1 MNYCIF
7 VQARLSSSR
16 SPGKVLADIEGKP
29 MLLRQLQRIRHG
41 VNDIDIICVT
51 SNDKSDDPIEE
62 LCSNNNFNFFRGS
75 LNNVLQRYI
84 DAADE
89 FNVKN
94 IIRIGGDDPLADH
107 NSVTKLISEHEDE
120 DFLYT
125 SHRSGWPYGTASE
138 LIKVSALRKIATLT
152 SEELYK
158 EHIIPFSWHN
168 PDRFN
173 MKKVFSP
180 DSICRP
186 EYYFS
191 VDYEEDL
198 QLIRN
203 IFALL
208 KSRGEF
214 FSLKDVINLCDN
226 QKDILEINKHLH
238 SGFDF

>member
-16 SPGKVLADIEGKP
+16 SPGKVLADIDGKP
-29 MLLRQLQRIRHG
+29 MLLRQLQRIKNG
-41 VNDIDIICVT
+41 VNDIEIICVT

-62 LCSNNNFNFFRGS
+62 LCSKNNFNFFRGS

-89 FNVKN
+89 FKIKN
-94 IIRIGGDDPLADH
+94 IIRIGGDDPLADY
-107 NSVTKLISEHEDE
+107 NSIIELVSEHKDE

-125 SHRSGWPYGTASE
+125 SHRAGWPYGTASE
-138 LIKVSALRKIATLT
+138 LIKVSALKKISSLT
-152 SEELYK
+152 DDELYK
-158 EHIIPFSWHN
+158 EHIIPFFWHN
-168 PDRFN
+168 PDIFN

-186 EYYFS
+186 DYYFS

-203 IFALL
+203 IFMLL
-208 KSRGEF
+208 KSKGEF
-214 FSLKDVINLCDN
+214 FNLIDVINLCDN